1 MEIITGIFGTAAII
15 TGFMVITAK
24 NPVHSVLN
32 LVLTFIL
39 ASVLLLIIGVEFLSL
54 LFIIVYVGAIAIL
67 FLFVVMMLN
76 LKRVELADNATR
88 YVPVGFIIGIVFL
101 STIKNKILLGSPELS
116 GIKNYEILDGGENGL
131 PFISS
136 FQTIVS
142 TSTNIETIGQILYT
156 HYFLFFLMAGVI
168 LLIAMLGAIV
178 LSIRHEADIK
188 RQDIFSQ
195 VATQPT
201 LKYGV

>member
-1 MEIITGIFGTAAII
+1 MEIITGIVGTAAIV

-32 LVLTFIL
+32 LVLTFVL
-39 ASVLLLIIGVEFLSL
+39 ASILLIIIGIEFLSL

-76 LKRVELADNATR
+76 IKRVELVDNTTR
-88 YVPVGFIIGIVFL
+88 YVPIGFIIGIIFL
-101 STIKNKILLGSPELS
+101 TIIKNKILLPGDASVEHSIPVSDNWSSSPV
-116 GIKNYEILDGGENGL
+116 
-131 PFISS
+131 ISS
-136 FQTIVS
+136 IPTDIS
-142 TSTNIETIGQILYT
+142 SLGNILYT

-168 LLIAMLGAIV
+168 LLIAMIGAIV
-178 LSIRHEADIK
+178 LSIRHEAEIK

-195 VATQPT
+195 TATQPT

>member
-1 MEIITGIFGTAAII
+1 MEIITGIIGTAAII

-39 ASVLLLIIGVEFLSL
+39 ASVLLLIIGVEFLPL

-76 LKRVELADNATR
+76 IKRVELADNATR
-88 YVPVGFIIGIVFL
+88 YVPIGFIIGMMLL
-101 STIKNKILLGSPELS
+101 SIMKNKVLPGVELNTSEGSS
-116 GIKNYEILDGGENGL
+116 GILESQFST
-131 PFISS
+131 PS
-136 FQTIVS
+136 FSIVTS
-142 TSTNIETIGQILYT
+142 TTNIETIGQILYT

-195 VATQPT
+195 IATQPT
-201 LKYGV
+201 LTLKYGV

>member
-1 MEIITGIFGTAAII
+1 MEIITGILGTAAII

-24 NPVHSVLN
+24 NPVHSILN
-32 LVLTFIL
+32 LVLTFIF
-39 ASVLLLIIGVEFLSL
+39 ASVLLLIIGIEFLSL

-76 LKRVELADNATR
+76 IKRVELVDNTTR
-88 YVPVGFIIGIVFL
+88 YVPIGFIIGIIFL
-101 STIKNKILLGSPELS
+101 SIIKNKILPSGGSVDNIYS
-116 GIKNYEILDGGENGL
+116 AVSYGILNGEDIA
-131 PFISS
+131 PSS
-136 FQTIVS
+136 LIINKA
-142 TSTNIETIGQILYT
+142 TNIEAIGQILYT

-178 LSIRHEADIK
+178 LSIRHEAEIK

-195 VATQPT
+195 IATKPT

>member
-1 MEIITGIFGTAAII
+1 MEIITGILGTAAII

-24 NPVHSVLN
+24 NPVHSILN

-39 ASVLLLIIGVEFLSL
+39 ASVLLLIIGIEFLSL

-76 LKRVELADNATR
+76 IKRVELVDNTTR
-88 YVPVGFIIGIVFL
+88 YVPIGFIIGIIFL
-101 STIKNKILLGSPELS
+101 SIIKNKILPSGGSADNIYS
-116 GIKNYEILDGGENGL
+116 TVSYGILNGEDIA
-131 PFISS
+131 PSS
-136 FQTIVS
+136 LIINRA
-142 TSTNIETIGQILYT
+142 TNIEAIGQILYT

-195 VATQPT
+195 IATKPT
-201 LKYGV
+201 LKYSV